1 MHIGN
6 KTTTKTVE
14 RLWSIEEIRTR
25 CAEQDPIE
33 LAKAYARKLTIAE
46 KEVLYYDCT
55 NYYFEIEEED
65 DYDKVFYNDRWINE
79 DNLEQHL
86 IVTYSI
92 KYRNYQRTIRERQV
106 ERVMKYVG
114 HHLSLQIAEPM
125 TQNDL
130 LNRGNHAWRPNLNSD
145 LYIYPEKVE

>member
-1 MHIGN
+1 MKLTCSGTKKLPSYYVQKSVHIGN

-55 NYYFEIEEED
+55 NYYFEIEE
-65 DYDKVFYNDRWINE
+65 
-79 DNLEQHL
+79 
-86 IVTYSI
+86 
-92 KYRNYQRTIRERQV
+92 
-106 ERVMKYVG
+106 
-114 HHLSLQIAEPM
+114 
-125 TQNDL
+125 
-130 LNRGNHAWRPNLNSD
+130 
-145 LYIYPEKVE
+145 